1 MSTYEKFKQL
11 LSEYDVAYANYFKSP
26 EVLAT
31 LTKTF
36 TSHNITVEEW
46 NTLIDSIKNNLE
58 LSPYLKQ
65 IVDSLDDCF
74 EDFLEQVQYLPDT
87 VQRIQYVHSGTEKQT
102 FIQQVG
108 NPENLS
114 VDDAPAENIASQWW
128 ASAFGKSNK
137 ATNYAS
143 FVCGTRNENNGDSAF
158 VTGVGN
164 ITTNYGMCSLT
175 FGEGNQNASR
185 DSLVGGYYNTSS
197 YDVNAN
203 LVVGT
208 LLQANNDNQHIIGTA
223 NELKTGLRF
232 AIGNGTYGVDPVT
245 WDPINIQRKNA
256 LEVYKSGKV
265 AIPEGGLYVRDGLLD
280 SAGTK
285 QLEATTNGAK
295 ANNILVAT
303 IKDSANFDRFTLG
316 GTTTVNASLVPNTN
330 NSRDL
335 GAEGT
340 NWNKAY
346 INKVYTDN
354 IIPSYVGSIGSLEN
368 PFNYGYIEQLTV
380 LTSLKTNLINDKIGN
395 LAISITPKATPADTE
410 LVNIVGDLDVSG
422 ETISTGGFIG
432 SIKDSNKTERLSVNT
447 SGQAIIKA
455 HILPDNGNTRAI
467 GNSSNYYKEIYVKTI
482 KDNAGN
488 EVSVADLKALITYAK
503 GQGWIS

>member
-164 ITTNYGMCSLT
+164 INGSILLYESDDTSKFGNYIVVTCKEPLYTLKSIKIVLDNKTYHAADEDHEQEYYTEKGSIL
-175 FGEGNQNASR
+175 QYKAYS
-185 DSLVGGYYNTSS
+185 VG
-197 YDVNAN
+197 
-203 LVVGT
+203 
-208 LLQANNDNQHIIGTA
+208 
-223 NELKTGLRF
+223 
-232 AIGNGTYGVDPVT
+232 
-245 WDPINIQRKNA
+245 
-256 LEVYKSGKV
+256 
-265 AIPEGGLYVRDGLLD
+265 
-280 SAGTK
+280 
-285 QLEATTNGAK
+285 
-295 ANNILVAT
+295 AT
-303 IKDSANFDRFTLG
+303 ITNNTNISY
-316 GTTTVNASLVPNTN
+316 GTTTTLV
-330 NSRDL
+330 
-335 GAEGT
+335 GANE
-340 NWNKAY
+340 
-346 INKVYTDN
+346 
-354 IIPSYVGSIGSLEN
+354 S
-368 PFNYGYIEQLTV
+368 
-380 LTSLKTNLINDKIGN
+380 
-395 LAISITPKATPADTE
+395 ISIPWTNTTPY
-410 LVNIVGDLDVSG
+410 
-422 ETISTGGFIG
+422 TIMIA
-432 SIKDSNKTERLSVNT
+432 K
-447 SGQAIIKA
+447 
-455 HILPDNGNTRAI
+455 HILMEQALW
-467 GNSSNYYKEIYVKTI
+467 K
-482 KDNAGN
+482 
-488 EVSVADLKALITYAK
+488 LKQQCLLTEANQK
-503 GQGWIS
+503 CQ